1 MSTLIS
7 ITQVSGY
14 IGISPVTIKRWYKW
28 WGSLKECE
36 RPPSLRLPKVK
47 HQDNRGTWF
56 FRFEDLSLLL
66 QFKQNLP
73 RGAMADFNAK
83 VSWGRYGKELIA
95 KKETQ
100 NEEDDT
106 RKRA

>member
-1 MSTLIS
+1 MNNLIS
-7 ITQVSGY
+7 ITQASGY

-28 WGSLKECE
+28 WDGLKECDK
-36 RPPSLRLPKVK
+36 PLSLNLPQVHFKDK
-47 HQDNRGTWF
+47 RGTWY
-56 FRFEDLSLLL
+56 FRFEDLSVLR

-73 RGAMADFNAK
+73 RGVMADFNAK
-83 VSWGRYGKELIA
+83 VSWGRYGKEIIA
-95 KKETQ
+95 RKETQ